1 LKLYPGLRI
10 PRPVEVVHAKGSG
23 AVTALTKEFLALTRM
38 NWNSAD
44 FASAEPITL
53 GFARKIGLILSEL
66 PADITP
72 ERSFRFYM

>member
-1 LKLYPGLRI
+1 LETLSD
-10 PRPVEVVHAKGSG
+10 VDVA
-23 AVTALTKEFLALTRM
+23 ALTRM

-66 PADITP
+66 QSDVNP
-72 ERSFRFYM
+72 ERSFRYYVWFALRRA

>member
-1 LKLYPGLRI
+1 M
-10 PRPVEVVHAKGSG
+10 EVVHAKGS
-23 AVTALTKEFLALTRM
+23 APVTEVLKEFFALTRM

-53 GFARKIGLILSEL
+53 GFSRKIGLILSEL
-66 PADITP
+66 PADVTP